1 MHDGFKIIDKQFAKA
16 TAPDGSIDLHR
27 LKKMVAATYEDFE
40 RDAERIDR
48 SMRLMIE
55 ENDRL
60 TRDLEAT
67 IKALGLENAGYAP
80 ALENMSHGLCIFDA
94 DNRLL
99 VANSRFQEI
108 YDLPKELV
116 RPGVAMARLL
126 DAIKEHEKGRG
137 CTTQEGLGCMALGKT
152 PGDSLRSEWALENG
166 AIVEVVATRVKDGGL
181 VAVHEDVTEK
191 RKAQAHIERLARHD
205 ALTGLPNRATFH
217 EILNSRLSDDK
228 AGNGIAIYYLDLDRF
243 KAVNDTFGHAVGD
256 ELLRQVA
263 KRLRHA
269 VRDKDVVARFSGDE
283 FAVIQQD
290 VADPEAVE
298 MVAQRVLDG
307 IGNRFKINDHLFHIG
322 ASIGVSLFPSDSRD
336 ADRLIKNA
344 DIALYRAKADGGNT
358 FRFYEPTMD
367 ANMRERRS
375 LEFELQEA
383 VENEDFEL
391 FYQPLFDLKQNRI
404 CAFEAL
410 LRWNSPLRGRVPPA
424 AFIGLAEETGLIA
437 PIGKW
442 VLRQACREA
451 MKWPNDLKVAVN
463 VSAKQFKAGDLP
475 LLVAAALAESGL
487 APSRVELEVTES
499 VLLQNTEHTID
510 ALRQLKDLGVSI
522 SMDDFGA
529 GYSSLSYL
537 YRFPFDKLKI
547 DRSFVCE
554 SDADD
559 NARSIIRAMTG
570 LGRSIGMKI
579 VAEGVETRDQL
590 QAVRSEGCGEI
601 QGYLISKPIPV
612 NEIADLLAAQAAAA

>member
-152 PGDSLRSEWALENG
+152 PGDSLRSEWALANG

-228 AGNGIAIYYLDLDRF
+228 AGNGVAVYYLDLDRF

-298 MVAQRVLDG
+298 MVAQRVLDA

-322 ASIGVSLFPSDSRD
+322 VSIGVSLFPSDSRD
-336 ADRLIKNA
+336 ANRLIKNA

-590 QAVRSEGCGEI
+590 QAVRS
-601 QGYLISKPIPV
+601 
-612 NEIADLLAAQAAAA
+612 

>member
-228 AGNGIAIYYLDLDRF
+228 AGNGVAVYYLDLDRF

-298 MVAQRVLDG
+298 MVAQRVLDA

-322 ASIGVSLFPSDSRD
+322 VSIGVSLFPSDSRD
-336 ADRLIKNA
+336 ANRLIKNA